1 MSSFKKF
8 YVFTGKGGVGKTTTA
23 LSFCHYLKSQ
33 GRDCLYVY
41 FESNKI
47 ESSSKLNSEITEL
60 LTGSEINSLVLK
72 LTDCAKGY
80 IAKKLKSETIASWI
94 VKTPFFSSLINMI
107 PGFSYVIYLGQ
118 ILEFLIENPERI
130 IVLDSPSSGHALT
143 MLESTNNFN
152 EIFQDGIIYN
162 DTKQMLDMMKSEN
175 FTKINIITLP
185 TQLALNESA
194 ELKEK
199 IKTLQPSYESGIYC
213 NNCLEPF
220 AKEDLPLALREKVS
234 NEISAVKEYEGEID
248 GIIPYSTA
256 TTPVEIIKDL
266 VISLENLV

>member
-143 MLESTNNFN
+143 MLEST
-152 EIFQDGIIYN
+152 I
-162 DTKQMLDMMKSEN
+162 
-175 FTKINIITLP
+175 KINIITLP